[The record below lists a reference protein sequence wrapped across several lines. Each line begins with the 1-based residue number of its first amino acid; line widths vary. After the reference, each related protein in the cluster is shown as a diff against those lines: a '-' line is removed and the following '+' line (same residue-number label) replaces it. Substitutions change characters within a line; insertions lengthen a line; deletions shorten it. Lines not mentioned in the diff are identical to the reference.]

1 MSRMKKIV
9 VIGSPGAGKSTL
21 ARKLGDTLDIDV
33 FHLDRYFWEPGWM
46 EKSLEARIKIQQQ
59 LVQGER
65 WIIEGTY
72 LGSSDGRLNAADTI
86 IFLDMPISL
95 CLWRVIKRRFKY
107 NNKPRPDLPD
117 GCPEK
122 IHFPYILK
130 VLAFPL
136 RGHRLFFKKYKGIQ
150 AYQPHKEEETTLLWF
165 KTSKEVETFLRRLSV
180 QSQEEYENVEEP
192 SEDICSCQKDILTRI
207 IHYIL
212 QELRK
217 VGRTSP
223 SWVSRYDPLVSL

>member
-9 VIGSPGAGKSTL
+9 IIGSPGAGKSTL
-21 ARKLGDTLDIDV
+21 ARRLMNPLGIEV
-33 FHLDRYFWEPGWM
+33 FHLDCYFWEPGWK
-46 EKSLEARIKIQQQ
+46 EKSIEARIKIQQQ

-72 LGSSDGRLNAADTI
+72 LGSSDERLNAADTI
-86 IFLDMPISL
+86 IFLDMPFFL

-107 NNKPRPDLPD
+107 NNKPRPDLPE

-122 IHFPYILK
+122 LHFPYILK

-136 RGHRLFFKKYKGIQ
+136 RGHRLFFKKYKEIQ
-150 AYQPHKEEETTLLWF
+150 ARQRHKEEETTLLWF
-165 KTSKEVETFLRRLSV
+165 KSNKEVETFLRRLSG
-180 QSQEEYENVEEP
+180 QSREEYESAEEP
-192 SEDICSCQKDILTRI
+192 SRGICSSQKDILTHI

-212 QELRK
+212 QELKKGGQNRSFMG
-217 VGRTSP
+217 V
-223 SWVSRYDPLVSL
+223 LL